1 MGQPE
6 SNQTLLDV
14 FSKVDKYVAA
24 VAAVISAVTFANG
37 NKLISYAFVV
47 IVCILLNT
55 WLIRNINTKNSTGV
69 ITERGEPTLRF
80 RYTPRQRYAMI
91 AVAAIITLAAIAWIG
106 FNLNADVSEP
116 PVSPTSSDEPKTI
129 VDTENT
135 PSNETDEMVEVPSG
149 TFTMGSPPGQALAD
163 APEKTVNLKFF
174 WIDKYEVTNQ
184 QFQEFVKSG
193 HAAPIDWEGEA
204 YPAGTG
210 EYPVINVSWDDARN
224 YCESVGKRLPTEA
237 EWEKAAR
244 GTDGRLWPWGN
255 QWDSQKAN
263 SSEENQFASLQPAR
277 SYTDVETPYGA
288 VNMAGNV
295 WEWVNDWYEA
305 DYYEVGLTF
314 NPTGPPIG
322 EFKVVRGGAWTDSAE
337 LLHTYYREGD
347 FPPFYYSPVIG
358 FRCACTDCQ

>member
-1 MGQPE
+1 MGQLE
-6 SNQTLLDV
+6 SDQTILDV
-14 FSKVDKYVAA
+14 FAKVDKYVAA

-55 WLIRNINTKNSTGV
+55 WLIRNIKAKNSTG
-69 ITERGEPTLRF
+69 IISERGEPTLRF
-80 RYTPRQRYAMI
+80 RYTSPQRYAMI
-91 AVAAIITLAAIAWIG
+91 AAAVIISLAAIAWIG
-106 FNLNADVSEP
+106 FNLSADPSKQPILPTSTDELQTAADVE
-116 PVSPTSSDEPKTI
+116 D
-129 VDTENT
+129 T
-135 PSNETDEMVEVPSG
+135 PSDKIVEMVEVPAG
-149 TFTMGSPPGQALAD
+149 TFTMGSPPEQALED
-163 APEKTVNLKFF
+163 APEKTINLKMF

-184 QFQEFVKSG
+184 QYQDFVKSG
-193 HAAPIDWEGEA
+193 HTAPLDWEGDQ
-204 YPAGTG
+204 YPAGMG
-210 EYPVINVSWDDARN
+210 EYPVINVSWDDARS
-224 YCESVGKRLPTEA
+224 YCEFVGKRLPMEA

-255 QWDSQKAN
+255 QWDSQFAN
-263 SSEENQFASLQPAR
+263 SSEENQYASLQPAR
-277 SYTDVETPYGA
+277 SYAEVETPYGA

-322 EFKVVRGGAWTDSAE
+322 EFKVVRGGAWTDSAD